1 MICPKCGVLLPDN
14 VIKCGNCGF
23 MFASGGYDQTRIE
36 ISSEETKIIEE
47 IPTAVT
53 SIFQEVEEKPIY
65 GWLVII
71 DGPNKWREFR
81 IPDEEKQYLI
91 GKEESCTIRLEGKGI
106 EKFHASLRI
115 RDNKLYITDLDTE
128 SGTFVNDNPAVKTE
142 VKDGDTIRIGNVIL
156 KFRKF

>member
-14 VIKCGNCGF
+14 ITKCGNCGF
-23 MFASGGYDQTRIE
+23 MFTSGGYDQTQIE
-36 ISSEETKIIEE
+36 IISEKTKIIEE
-47 IPTAVT
+47 IPTQVT
-53 SIFQEVEEKPIY
+53 TIFQEIEEKPIY

-71 DGPNKWREFR
+71 DGPNKWKEYR

-91 GKEESCTIRLEGKGI
+91 GKDESCTIRLEGKGI

-115 RDNKLYITDLDTE
+115 RENKLYITDLDTE
-128 SGTFVNDNPAVKTE
+128 SGTFVNDNLAVKTE
-142 VKDGDTIRIGNVIL
+142 VKDGDTIKIGNVVL